1 MVVPEHSSQPAAHRP
16 ILIVGANGSGTTL
29 LRLMLDSH
37 EHIAIPHETGFLRL
51 AATHRWVPYWNLGD
65 QWAPSLDLDEDE
77 LWQRVA
83 AFYGGLFASY
93 AERRGK
99 QRWGDKTAFHIWHL
113 QLAARMFPD
122 LQIVGI
128 VRHPAAVVTSVR
140 RRFRRPIGPSARRW
154 RRSTKVL
161 LQQATDFGDR
171 FAVLRYEDLVTAPEP
186 TMRALLE
193 WLGEPWSD
201 VVLSHHEAQHSA
213 GEVEGFTRT
222 DAPIDT
228 SRIDEWTHY
237 LRGAELK
244 RLAARTGELARFMGY
259 DPAGPEPAEDWGA
272 ERGALLTGVEI
283 RARQH
288 DRGGSIDWAK
298 RARPPVADRPLRPP
312 PPRRRKRAARI
323 NLEDVNLGDLLRHRA
338 LSLAH
343 RKVSDDTRR
352 RANEV
357 RRKNPGIDRIIGPR

>member
-1 MVVPEHSSQPAAHRP
+1 MSDQSLTHRP

-65 QWAPSLDLDEDE
+65 QWAPSLGLDEDA
-77 LWQRVA
+77 LWREVA

-93 AERRGK
+93 AEHRGK

-113 QLAARMFPD
+113 ELATRMFPD
-122 LQIVGI
+122 IQIVGI
-128 VRHPAAVVTSVR
+128 VRHPAAVATSVR
-140 RRFRRPIGPSARRW
+140 RRFRRPIHKAARRW
-154 RRSTKVL
+154 RKSTKVL
-161 LQQATDFGDR
+161 LQQAVDFGER
-171 FAVLRYEDLVTAPEP
+171 FAVVRYEDLVTDPEP

-193 WLGEPWSD
+193 WLGEPWSEA
-201 VVLSHHEAQHSA
+201 VLAHHEVDRTEV
-213 GEVEGFTRT
+213 EVEGFTRT

-244 RLAARTGELARFMGY
+244 LLAARTAQIARLMGY
-259 DPAGPEPAEDWGA
+259 DPMRPDPAEPWAVDG
-272 ERGALLTGVEI
+272 RPLLTGVEVQE
-283 RARQH
+283 RLR
-288 DRGGSIDWAK
+288 DRGGEIDWSK
-298 RARPPVADRPLRPP
+298 RAKPPIADRPMQPP
-312 PPRRRKRAARI
+312 PPRRRKRAGRLDLDAVTVR
-323 NLEDVNLGDLLRHRA
+323 DLLRHRV

-343 RKVSDDTRR
+343 RKLSDDTRR
-352 RANEV
+352 QANDL
-357 RRKNPGIDRIIGPR
+357 RRKNRRIDRIIGPR